1 MHFLKS
7 ILYLISSL
15 GIIMAHAGTDRL
27 YLKVDSIYQHMS
39 PAEKISELIW
49 VKTED
54 TNLNNSYGGVYFD
67 QPITQNIADKAKNV
81 AIQLDDRL
89 NPSLADQTQLPD
101 LFTLAS
107 ITRAD
112 LLSTYFHYLK
122 STSKDKGIDYLILP
136 DVAGKSEREVLL
148 IRSMMAHDPDF
159 FIARERIAFNNE
171 KKKKDIIENLGGNN
185 FWIIDESIAP
195 MLARKIERHSEKIL
209 DRLYASNRI
218 KQSIL
223 NKVIAEEID
232 QSKRRLPN
240 KLQVEISRESIIALQ
255 RHQGIL
261 PLSRDTVC
269 FLSNEPYGSTANMLR
284 KYAYVIT
291 SYDDIEKSQAPV
303 ILDNDAFVP
312 TGLIGSERMIVFVG
326 KYENFQNHLQY
337 TSAALIYSIESEIYD
352 YLIPQQLFG
361 SHNISGRLPVANNLL
376 KGFTNEPL
384 KGRNALGYAPPE
396 MTGLDAEAIRKIEEI
411 MAEAIQTGSTPGGQL
426 AIAVDGSIILEEAYG
441 HLTYDSLIPVDRKTL
456 YDLASVTKVSATLL
470 AVMKLTEQGK
480 INLDRT
486 VGYYLP
492 HFINSNKQNITIKQ
506 LLSHNGGLKP
516 YLPFWEKALTADRLE
531 TFYYETEAD
540 EKNDNRSYSIKPD
553 VRLADSLRSWIVSS
567 PLIKYD
573 SIPGYNYSDIGFM
586 ILQQIV
592 EEVAGLPL
600 NIYLEENFYTPMGL
614 ERLTFNPLE
623 KQFEL
628 FEIAPTEFDYY
639 FRDEL
644 VWGVVHDR
652 NAAVFGGIAGHAGLF
667 SNAHELL
674 VLIQTILQDGYY
686 DGVQYLEPNTVATF
700 NQRFFPNNRRALGWD
715 KVDPIVGNASILSTE
730 ESFGHTGFTGTMIW
744 ADPAYNLIF
753 VFLSNRIH
761 PNSNNYQ
768 LIRRNIRTRIQ
779 DVVYEALLAKWTK

>member
-15 GIIMAHAGTDRL
+15 GIFLTYAGTDKL
-27 YLKVDSIYQHMS
+27 YLKVDSIYNHMS
-39 PAEKISELIW
+39 PSEQISELIW
-49 VKTED
+49 VQTDKAD
-54 TNLNNSYGGVYFD
+54 VARQFGGVYYD
-67 QPITQNIADKAKNV
+67 EPITHNIADKQKTI

-107 ITRAD
+107 ISRAD

-122 STSKDKGIDYLILP
+122 STSQTKGIDYLILP
-136 DVAGKSEREVLL
+136 DMTGRSEREVLL

-159 FIARERIAFNNE
+159 FITRERISFSGD
-171 KKKKDIIENLGGNN
+171 KGKKDIIENLGSHN
-185 FWIIDESIAP
+185 FWIIDESNAAA
-195 MLARKIERHSEKIL
+195 LARKIDRHADNIVG
-209 DRLYASNRI
+209 RIYASNRI

-223 NKVIAEEID
+223 NRMLVEDID
-232 QSKRRLPN
+232 QSKRQLPN
-240 KLQVEISRESIIALQ
+240 KLEVEISRESIIALQ
-255 RHQGIL
+255 RTPDIL
-261 PLSRDTVC
+261 PLKRDTIC
-269 FLSNEPYGSTANMLR
+269 FLTDEPYGKTANMLR

-291 SYDDIEKSQAPV
+291 SYDGIQGSHAPIV
-303 ILDNDAFVP
+303 LDNEAFVP
-312 TGLIGSERMIVFVG
+312 PGITGSERLIVFVG
-326 KYENFQNHLQY
+326 KYESFKDHIHYAN
-337 TSAALIYSIESEIYD
+337 AALIYSLESEIYS

-361 SHNISGRLPVANNLL
+361 SHNISGLLPTDNTALRA
-376 KGFTNEPL
+376 FTNEPL
-384 KGRNALGYAPPE
+384 KGKNALGYAPPE
-396 MTGLDAEAIRKIEEI
+396 MTGLTKDAIQQIEDI
-411 MAEAIQTGSTPGGQL
+411 MREAIQTGSTPGGQL
-426 AIAVDGSIILEEAYG
+426 AIAVDGSILLEEAFG
-441 HLTYDSLIPVDRKTL
+441 HLTYDSLIPVDKNTL

-470 AVMKLTEQGK
+470 AIMKLHEQGQ
-480 INLDRT
+480 IDLDKPI
-486 VGYYLP
+486 GHYLP

-531 TFYYETEAD
+531 TFFYESEAD
-540 EKNDNRSYSIKPD
+540 VRSDKRTYNLKPD
-553 VRLADSLRSWIVSS
+553 IRLADSLRSWIVSS
-567 PLIKYD
+567 PLIDYD
-573 SIPGYNYSDIGFM
+573 SLPGYSYSDIGFM
-586 ILQQIV
+586 ILQQVV
-592 EEVAGLPL
+592 EQVSGLPL
-600 NIYLEENFYTPMGL
+600 NLYLEENFYTPMGL

-623 KQFEL
+623 KHFEL
-628 FEIAPTEFDYY
+628 FEIAPTEYDYY

-652 NAAVFGGIAGHAGLF
+652 NAAVFGGVAGHAGLF

-674 VLIQTILQDGYY
+674 VLIQTVLQDGYY
-686 DGVQYLEPNTVATF
+686 DGVQYLQPNTISLF

-715 KVDPIVGNASILSTE
+715 KIDPLIGNASILSTDD
-730 ESFGHTGFTGTMIW
+730 SFGHTGFTGTMIW
-744 ADPAYNLIF
+744 ADPSYNLIF